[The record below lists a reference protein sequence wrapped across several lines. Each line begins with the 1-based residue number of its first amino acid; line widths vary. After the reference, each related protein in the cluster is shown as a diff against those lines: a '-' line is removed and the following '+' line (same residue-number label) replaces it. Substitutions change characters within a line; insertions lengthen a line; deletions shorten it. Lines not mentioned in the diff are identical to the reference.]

1 MPEKTEAQKRAQKAY
16 IEKFAR
22 VEIRMTPEKRA
33 VIQAHAAGQG
43 ESTTAFIN
51 RAIDETMERDN
62 AASVPAESRT
72 EQGS

>member
-1 MPEKTEAQKRAQKAY
+1 MAGKTDYKNQWQKENCERISLSVK
-16 IEKFAR
+16 KGR
-22 VEIRMTPEKRA
+22 KA

-51 RAIDETMERDN
+51 RAIDETMERDD